1 MFVYLYYNIILNYNN
16 IIMFCAVLYGEI
28 RTLEKCLPSIKRLF
42 RDILNVDFYVII
54 NKSKGV
60 ELDYNYYETF
70 IKEQLNPKS
79 YELIDMSQNELCLF
93 QRNKDIYQ
101 NKTVYTNK
109 ISFEEYSKFSYN
121 KNLYTN
127 EELKMM
133 NAPVEELI
141 LKTEDICRYPYNQY
155 IEDYM
160 LNIAFKNVPLE
171 KYTHAFRLRSD
182 VVWFEDYSSQQTNIN
197 CLDSYNANINDLNFN
212 SLKQLIYD
220 NIKDNR
226 IIISGLHHIPDFNMH
241 LPCAHAQLMPI
252 LLFKDYIE
260 FYNDNNIDKIL
271 EQIEKYP
278 ILYKDWCGEV
288 QQKKEFQDLKYE
300 INDKLFFYLYSC
312 ILRKK

>member
-1 MFVYLYYNIILNYNN
+1 
-16 IIMFCAVLYGEI
+16 MFCAVLYGEI
-28 RTLEKCLPSIKRLF
+28 RTIEQCLPSIKRLF
-42 RDILNVDFYVII
+42 RDILNVDFYVVI
-54 NKSKGV
+54 NKTKRA
-60 ELDYNYYETF
+60 EIDYNYYERL
-70 IKEQLNPKS
+70 IKDKLDPKS

-93 QRNKDIYQ
+93 QRNKNIYQ
-101 NKTVYTNK
+101 NKRVHTNK

-127 EELKMM
+127 EELKRM
-133 NAPVEELI
+133 NAPIEELV
-141 LKTEDICRYPYNQY
+141 LHTEDVCRYPYNQY

-171 KYTHAFRLRSD
+171 KYTHVFRLRSD
-182 VVWFEDYSSQQTNIN
+182 VIWFEDYYSQQTNIN
-197 CLDSYNANINDLNFN
+197 CLDTYNANINSLNFDN
-212 SLKQLIYD
+212 LKRLIYD

-226 IIISGLHHIPDFNMH
+226 IIISGLHYIPDFNMH

-278 ILYKDWCGEV
+278 ILYRDWGGEV
-288 QQKKEFQDLKYE
+288 QQKKVFQDLKYE
-300 INDKLFFYLYSC
+300 INDNLFFHIYSC